1 MLIQQTLDKLQTM
14 RLKGLAEGYQ
24 DQLRQT
30 DLNSLS
36 FDERFGLLVDQEWLH
51 RQNRRLARR
60 LREAKLRL
68 PAALEDLD
76 YTTARGLDRSF
87 VSSLANCHWLIER
100 QNVLITGPTGV
111 GKTFLL
117 CALANAAIR
126 QGFTARYYR
135 LPRLIGDL
143 GLAKADGSYPRLMA
157 KLAKTDLLL
166 LDDWGLS
173 PLGVGEARDLLEVM
187 DDRYQNRSTA
197 VASQLPS
204 EDWHDTIADPSVAD
218 AILDRL
224 VHNAHRLSLKGES
237 MRKVKNLAR

>member
-1 MLIQQTLDKLQTM
+1 MLIQQTLDKLHAM
-14 RLKGLAEGYQ
+14 KLKGLTEGYQ
-24 DQLRQT
+24 DQLRRT
-30 DLNSLS
+30 DLDSLS
-36 FDERFGLLVDQEWLH
+36 FDERFGFLVDQEWLH

-60 LREAKLRL
+60 MREAKLRL
-68 PAALEDLD
+68 PASVEDLD
-76 YTTARGLDRSF
+76 YATPRGLERSLI
-87 VSSLANCHWLIER
+87 SALASCHWLQER
-100 QNVLITGPTGV
+100 QNVLISGPTGV

-117 CALANAAIR
+117 CALANAALR

-173 PLGVGEARDLLEVM
+173 SLGAGEARDLLEVM

-197 VASQLPS
+197 VASQLPT
-204 EDWHDTIADPSVAD
+204 EDWHATIADPSVAD

-224 VHNAHRLSLKGES
+224 VHNAHKLNLKGES
-237 MRKVKNLAR
+237 MRRVKNLAK

>member
-1 MLIQQTLDKLQTM
+1 MLTQQTLDKLHAM
-14 RLKGLAEGYQ
+14 KLKGLTEGYQ
-24 DQLRQT
+24 DQLRRA
-30 DLNSLS
+30 DLDSLS

-68 PAALEDLD
+68 PASVEDLD
-76 YTTARGLDRSF
+76 YATPRGLERSLI
-87 VSSLANCHWLIER
+87 SALASCHWLQER
-100 QNVLITGPTGV
+100 QNVLISGPTGV

-117 CALANAAIR
+117 CALANAALR

-157 KLAKTDLLL
+157 KLAKTDLLV

-173 PLGVGEARDLLEVM
+173 PLGAGEARDLLEVM

-197 VASQLPS
+197 VASQLPI
-204 EDWHDTIADPSVAD
+204 EDWHATIPDPSVAD

-224 VHNAHRLSLKGES
+224 VHNAHKLNLKGES
-237 MRKVKNLAR
+237 MRRVKNQTK